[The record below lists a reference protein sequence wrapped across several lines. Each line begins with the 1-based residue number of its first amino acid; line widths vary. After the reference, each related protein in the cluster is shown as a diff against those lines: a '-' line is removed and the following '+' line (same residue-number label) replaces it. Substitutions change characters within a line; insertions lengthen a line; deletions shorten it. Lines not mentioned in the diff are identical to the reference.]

1 MAELTK
7 KEIQAQLK
15 KLGIQ
20 SSSELRTYS
29 KEYKEYSAH
38 QHPLAYTSRENQK
51 TAGIDQQDQYLK
63 ARKFAMTCRALFP
76 VLGNFFALSKIRT
89 YKK

>member
-7 KEIQAQLK
+7 EEIQAQLK
-15 KLGIQ
+15 KLGIH

-38 QHPLAYTSRENQK
+38 QNPLAYTPRENQK
-51 TAGIDQQDQYLK
+51 TPEIDQQDQYLLT
-63 ARKFAMTCRALFP
+63 RKFARTCRALFP
-76 VLGNFFALSKIRT
+76 VLGNFFTQARVRT

>member
-15 KLGIQ
+15 KLGIH

-29 KEYKEYSAH
+29 QEYKEYSAH
-38 QHPLAYTSRENQK
+38 QHPLVHASRENQK
-51 TAGIDQQDQYLK
+51 TEEIYQQDQYLLS
-63 ARKFAMTCRALFP
+63 RKFVRTCRALFP
-76 VLGNFFALSKIRT
+76 VLGNFFTQARVRT